1 MTLTNDIPQNNIKLL
16 SAKVIM
22 QTQSIILSQDMER
35 VNLFPIKHSDV
46 NITSFRIVDPDSPRA
61 REYLKDW
68 TPEVFG
74 RGRNHPLYV
83 SKF

>member
-1 MTLTNDIPQNNIKLL
+1 MILHRTTLSRITISKGNN
-16 SAKVIM
+16 AH
-22 QTQSIILSQDMER
+22 SIDFLSQDMER